1 VVAVIVA
8 MDMALS
14 SMQEVQLLFREQQ
27 PFPTWGRGERRIKG
41 LLYVCASPSRQVQQ
55 FLLLQST
62 ALLPRGQRIETNA
75 ALRDQG
81 YRKFFPSLLLP
92 SLTSLTYFFRP
103 PMLSYASALWKGM
116 NDVLVE

>member
-1 VVAVIVA
+1 

-14 SMQEVQLLFREQQ
+14 SMQEVQLIFREQQ
-27 PFPTWGRGERRIKG
+27 SFPTWGRGERRIKG
-41 LLYVCASPSRQVQQ
+41 RLCVCASPSRHVQQ
-55 FLLLQST
+55 FLLLQSI

-92 SLTSLTYFFRP
+92 SLTSFTYFFRP
-103 PMLSYASALWKGM
+103 PMLSYASAPWTGM

>member
-1 VVAVIVA
+1 

-27 PFPTWGRGERRIKG
+27 QPFPTWGRGERRIKG
-41 LLYVCASPSRQVQQ
+41 LLCVCASPSRQVQQ

-81 YRKFFPSLLLP
+81 YRKFFPSLLLH
-92 SLTSLTYFFRP
+92 SLTSFTYFFRP
-103 PMLSYASALWKGM
+103 PMLSFASALWKGM